1 MVTEREQIEK
11 ALQACLK
18 EQDTRIGIY
27 GTGKGADAVY
37 QVLQDLLCADRLQLI
52 IDNDA
57 SMQIGTEKYGKK
69 VCKLKE
75 AVDSVDLIVIGA
87 RIYHFEVAER
97 VERFCRDHDVAAVVL
112 DPFAHNNSVED
123 KLQFLEYLE
132 EMGKKE
138 HSQFFDIAQ
147 SDFQRRETDVKLIAW
162 YLPQYY
168 EIEVNNHY
176 YGKGFTEWTNVTQT
190 MPQFC
195 GHYQPQIPYDVG
207 FYTLTNPEVLQ
218 RQTVLARKY
227 GIYGFSFY
235 YYWFSGQRIME
246 KPLQLFLEHKE
257 IQMPF
262 CLTWANEN
270 WTSKWDE
277 GSNEIIYEQR
287 LRKEDDGYFMEDI
300 LPLLKDGRYITI
312 DGKPLLIIYRSD
324 MFCQER
330 FCDMLGNFR
339 RIAAE
344 NGFPGLYIMIT
355 TAVNSESA
363 AEKWGADAFVE
374 LPPHGVAKHSEYLT
388 PKGYLNPNFR
398 GIVRDA
404 AAMIESRSYLAKP
417 KGETIFRGVMTSF
430 DNTPRKGMTGA
441 TIFYGL
447 KPSLYKR
454 WLKDVL
460 LESKENH
467 RLEENFVFINAW
479 NEWAEG
485 AHLEPDIKY
494 GYAYLQAT
502 MEALEEVR
510 E

>member
-11 ALQACLK
+11 ILQVCL
-18 EQDTRIGIY
+18 EMHDTRIGIY

-37 QVLQDLLCADRLQLI
+37 QVLQELSCAERLQLL

-57 SMQIGTEKYGKK
+57 SGQIGKEKYGKR
-69 VCKLKE
+69 VCTLKE
-75 AVDSVDLIVIGA
+75 AADSVDLIVIGA
-87 RIYHFEVAER
+87 RIFHFEIAER
-97 VERFCRDHDVAAVVL
+97 VESFCRSQGIAAAVV

-123 KLQFLEYLE
+123 KLEFLEYLE
-132 EMGKKE
+132 NAGKKE
-138 HSQFFDIAQ
+138 HPQFVDIAQ
-147 SDFQRRETDVKLIAW
+147 TDFQRKETDTKLIAW

-168 EIEVNNHY
+168 EIEVNNHF
-176 YGKGFTEWTNVTQT
+176 YGKGFTEWTNVTQA

-218 RQTVLARKY
+218 RQAALAGQY

-235 YYWFSGQRIME
+235 YYWFSGERIME

-257 IQMPF
+257 IRMPF

-300 LPLLKDGRYITI
+300 LPLLKDERYITI

-330 FCDMLGNFR
+330 FCNMLGNFR

-355 TAVNSESA
+355 TAVNSETA
-363 AEKWGADAFVE
+363 AEEWGADALVE
-374 LPPHGVAKHSEYLT
+374 FPPHGVAKHSGYLT
-388 PKGYLNPNFR
+388 PEGYLNPNFR
-398 GIVRDA
+398 GTIRDA
-404 AAMIESRSYLAKP
+404 AAMIENRSYLADHA
-417 KGETIFRGVMTSF
+417 GESFFRGVMTSF

-441 TIFYGL
+441 AVYYGL
-447 KPSLYKR
+447 EPPLYKR
-454 WLKDVL
+454 WLIDVMR
-460 LESKENH
+460 ESKEQH
-467 RLEENFVFINAW
+467 RIEEDFVFINAW

-485 AHLEPDIKY
+485 AHLEPDMKY

-502 MEALEEVR
+502 VEALEEVR